1 MYIIVIIAYKAFG
14 WAILYLFIIKILK
27 KDKTTDIVS
36 RKFHITCKKKVES
49 YFYFLTLVNF
59 GRC

>member
-27 KDKTTDIVS
+27 KDKTTNIVS
-36 RKFHITCKKKVES
+36 RKFHRTFKKK
-49 YFYFLTLVNF
+49 
-59 GRC
+59 G